1 MENSYEE
8 SFNAHWHTQRPPQPH
23 SQKASYENVKAGAGH
38 LHILSQTGWDVSLPS
53 EGQETGMDYTAA
65 RQAWLGLAFPTTVKT
80 GHAPGQR
87 RKMGVVEET
96 HWLFR
101 KAAWRL
107 SRAQP
112 SHPKEFRLLYL
123 LFSIAAQRLQCCV
136 SL

>member
-8 SFNAHWHTQRPPQPH
+8 SFNAHWHTQRPPHPH
-23 SQKASYENVKAGAGH
+23 SQKVSYENVKAGAGH
-38 LHILSQTGWDVSLPS
+38 HILSQTGWDVSLPS
-53 EGQETGMDYTAA
+53 EGQETGMDCTTA
-65 RQAWLGLAFPTTVKT
+65 RQAWLGLAFPTTAKT
-80 GHAPGQR
+80 GQR
-87 RKMGVVEET
+87 RKMEAVEET

-101 KAAWRL
+101 KAAWHL

-112 SHPKEFRLLYL
+112 SHPKEFHLLYL